1 MKFNQDIISV
11 LQSTIKK
18 KGWISLPSE
27 GNSMFPLIQQ
37 GEVCRFESFDP
48 ATSKKGD
55 IVLFWSTDGK
65 LVAHRVYKM
74 GNTFICKGD
83 TNLRFDEPISLE
95 RILGKLVSIKKQ
107 NHEIKL
113 NHSMVTFWS
122 KLILTFPFICTILR
136 VYLTRRDKN
145 REAG

>member
-1 MKFNQDIISV
+1 MQFNQDIISV
-11 LQSTIKK
+11 LQRTIKK

-48 ATSKKGD
+48 TTTKKGD
-55 IVLFWSTDGK
+55 IILFWSTGGK
-65 LVAHRVYKM
+65 LVAHRVYEI
-74 GNTFICKGD
+74 GNPYICKGD
-83 TNLRFDEPISLE
+83 TNIQFDEPVRLE

-107 NHEIKL
+107 NREIKL
-113 NHSMVTFWS
+113 NQALVAIWS

-136 VYLTRRDKN
+136 VYLNSRDKK
-145 REAG
+145 EF